1 MDKLTISARLKA
13 PVILG
18 GGYLTLDALLASLI
32 FEGCGDI
39 DIAVADQQIGLTGEC
54 DWLEFGYAEF
64 RVNEIVPAC
73 WLLGC
78 ADDAK
83 DGSLKVPENW
93 DYEGSLSSEAEFDV
107 HQEH

>member
-1 MDKLTISARLKA
+1 
-13 PVILG
+13 VGILR
-18 GGYLTLDALLASLI
+18 LASLI

-39 DIAVADQQIGLTGEC
+39 DIAVADQQIGITGES

-64 RVNEIVPAC
+64 RANEIVPAC

-93 DYEGSLSSEAEFDV
+93 DYEGSLSSEAKFDV